1 MPVFAIGAI
10 LMYTAFTGTGGGRKM
25 VDAKSLNRKYETAA
39 WGAFF
44 ILLGVTSL
52 FRGLP
57 DGVGAVGLGL
67 IFLGLNL
74 ARYLNKVPTSALT
87 ITLGVLAL
95 LLGGADIL
103 RTVLNL
109 QIEVPLFPL
118 ALIAIGLIWL
128 IRGVT
133 QGARR

>member
-1 MPVFAIGAI
+1 M
-10 LMYTAFTGTGGGRKM
+10 MDSKT
-25 VDAKSLNRKYETAA
+25 LNRKYETAA

-87 ITLGVLAL
+87 ITLGVIGLV
-95 LLGGADIL
+95 LGGADVL
-103 RTVLNL
+103 RTALNL
-109 QIEVPLFPL
+109 QVEMPLFPL

-128 IRGVT
+128 VRGVI
-133 QGARR
+133 QGAGR

>member
-1 MPVFAIGAI
+1 
-10 LMYTAFTGTGGGRKM
+10 M
-25 VDAKSLNRKYETAA
+25 VDAKTLNRKFETAA

-44 ILLGVTSL
+44 ILWGVTSL

-74 ARYLNKVPTSALT
+74 ARYLSKIPTSTLT

-95 LLGGADIL
+95 VLGGADIL
-103 RTVLNL
+103 RTLFNL
-109 QIEVPLFPL
+109 QVEAPLFPL
-118 ALIAIGLIWL
+118 ALIAIGVVWL
-128 IRGVT
+128 IRAVT

>member
-1 MPVFAIGAI
+1 
-10 LMYTAFTGTGGGRKM
+10 M

-118 ALIAIGLIWL
+118 ALIAIGLVWL

-133 QGARR
+133 QGAQR

>member
-1 MPVFAIGAI
+1 
-10 LMYTAFTGTGGGRKM
+10 M
-25 VDAKSLNRKYETAA
+25 VDAKTLNRKYETAA

-52 FRGLP
+52 FQGLP

-74 ARYLNKVPTSALT
+74 ARYLNKIPTSALT
-87 ITLGVLAL
+87 ITLGVIAL
-95 LLGGADIL
+95 VLGGADLL
-103 RTVLNL
+103 RTVLDL
-109 QIEVPLFPL
+109 QVEALLFPL

-128 IRGVT
+128 VRGAT
-133 QGARR
+133 QRTQQ

>member
-1 MPVFAIGAI
+1 
-10 LMYTAFTGTGGGRKM
+10 M
-25 VDAKSLNRKYETAA
+25 VDGKALNRKYETAA

-57 DGVGAVGLGL
+57 EGVGAVGLGL

-74 ARYLNKVPTSALT
+74 ARYVNKLPTSALT
-87 ITLGVLAL
+87 ITLGVLAVV
-95 LLGGADIL
+95 LGSADIL

-109 QIEVPLFPL
+109 QVEVPLFPL

-128 IRGVT
+128 VRGFT
-133 QGARR
+133 RGAGR